1 MTTGRVLSHF
11 SPEHFQDF
19 NCAFSN
25 NCAVDLNTRRFCQ
38 KCRLEKCFA
47 VGMKKEWI
55 LSDNEKARKKSN
67 KESKRYKNIFSPNII
82 SPKLSVRNLT
92 MEKSSAPIPGQVLG
106 QGNKRKPSFGEWPE
120 DWTSQELSFESEFS
134 EDNTQQHLPQLET
147 EQEQEKTEYFK

>member
-1 MTTGRVLSHF
+1 MIRSKKINILYLSETVFKRLYLQH
-11 SPEHFQDF
+11 ENFQDF

-67 KESKRYKNIFSPNII
+67 KDSKRY
-82 SPKLSVRNLT
+82 L
-92 MEKSSAPIPGQVLG
+92 
-106 QGNKRKPSFGEWPE
+106 
-120 DWTSQELSFESEFS
+120 
-134 EDNTQQHLPQLET
+134 
-147 EQEQEKTEYFK
+147 

>member
-1 MTTGRVLSHF
+1 
-11 SPEHFQDF
+11 
-19 NCAFSN
+19 
-25 NCAVDLNTRRFCQ
+25 
-38 KCRLEKCFA
+38 
-47 VGMKKEWI
+47 MKKEWI

-67 KESKRYKNIFSPNII
+67 KESKRYKNIISPNFLTMI
-82 SPKLSVRNLT
+82 KLYVRNLT